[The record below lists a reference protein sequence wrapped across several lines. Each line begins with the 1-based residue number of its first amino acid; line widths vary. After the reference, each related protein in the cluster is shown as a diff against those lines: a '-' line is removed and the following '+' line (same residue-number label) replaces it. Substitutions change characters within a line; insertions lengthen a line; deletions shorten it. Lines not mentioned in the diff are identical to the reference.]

1 MTDLVDHFKRRSTP
15 ATDVNAVPIG
25 TIILMGEYV
34 DSLDAYVRTYA
45 TSKSFTWEHRGEVRT
60 DNYLDEKM
68 SKARY
73 VYVVAPEDIK
83 TVKGGPVTAPWST
96 NVNQTFVGITK

>member
-15 ATDVNAVPIG
+15 ATDVNTVPVG
-25 TIILMGEYV
+25 TLILLGEYV
-34 DSLDAYVRTYA
+34 DRLDAYIRTYETDKA
-45 TSKSFTWEHRGEVRT
+45 FTWEYRGGLYT
-60 DNYLDEKM
+60 DNDLDEEM

-73 VYVVAPEDIK
+73 VYVVAPGDIK
-83 TVKGGPVTAPWST
+83 PVKGGPVTAPWST

>member
-15 ATDVNAVPIG
+15 ATDVDTVPVG
-25 TIILMGEYV
+25 TVILMGKYV
-34 DSLDAYVRTYA
+34 DILDAYVRTYG
-45 TSKSFTWEHRGEVRT
+45 TDKVFTWEHRAGLYT
-60 DNYLDEKM
+60 DDDLDEKM
-68 SKARY
+68 NEAKY

-96 NVNQTFVGITK
+96 NVNQTFVGITQ

>member
-15 ATDVNAVPIG
+15 ATDVDTVPVG
-25 TIILMGEYV
+25 TVILLGAYEE
-34 DSLDAYVRTYA
+34 SLDAYVRTYA
-45 TSKSFTWEHRGEVRT
+45 IDKVFTWENRGGLYT
-60 DNYLDEKM
+60 DDELDEKM
-68 SKARY
+68 NEAKY

>member
-15 ATDVNAVPIG
+15 ATDVDTVPIG
-25 TIILMGEYV
+25 TIILLGEHV
-34 DSLDAYVRTYA
+34 DRLDAFVRTYA
-45 TSKSFTWEHRGEVRT
+45 TDKAFTWEHRGGLRT
-60 DNYLDEKM
+60 DNDLDEKM